1 MESNANDCSLSDGDD
16 RSSFDNYDYD
26 ELYYDLCGE
35 GVDAALDDCNLSP
48 DDFKDLTTP
57 STENWNSFSSNDHPA
72 VVTMDQSKTIQW
84 NLAQDEIHHLKR
96 SISHLLNKEIDQ
108 EVGQDEILLF
118 ILGPNSV
125 PGRYLRQTLSLS
137 EETYLRFMIIFLIQ
151 SGYKVSVAGLYDKNS
166 LLKDKAV
173 MPKEEYLSIWKM
185 LATLKELPKGAVSTS
200 RRDEP
205 IWQAYEEIVNKM
217 LKEIS
222 VKGRD
227 GRISIALDDDKIWL
241 NCTNSNFRDL
251 FNLKFTRH
259 AKPNRNGIIAHTAVS
274 SGATFPLGIV
284 FEKTKDSTV
293 NCFKRL
299 LDNLFDQGGQT
310 NLRNVS
316 IHSDRGYLIP
326 SLVFEY
332 LLSCGAE
339 VVGTIKRIA
348 QCWPFTYKQVLKEKD
363 KRTLIDI
370 KGAPTLFLKWCS
382 AGPKRLFASAFRNGT
397 KIVAM
402 AISSIH
408 NNHHWEGV
416 IEKPS
421 ELIRYKEDD
430 RSLLDDF
437 FMRVD
442 LDGSEIEVNRT
453 MDAEASPEETSFIKS
468 LFDIIEPYTLRQGK
482 HPSLL
487 N

>member
-1 MESNANDCSLSDGDD
+1 MESNANDCCRDD
-16 RSSFDNYDYD
+16 DCFDDYD
-26 ELYYDLCGE
+26 HDAIYYDLCND
-35 GVDAALDDCNLSP
+35 GVDAALDDCNLSSNN
-48 DDFKDLTTP
+48 FEDLLAP
-57 STENWNSFSSNDHPA
+57 ATEKWNNFSSEDHPA
-72 VVTMDQSKTIQW
+72 VITMDHSKTVQW
-84 NLAQDEIHHLKR
+84 ILAQDEIQHLKK
-96 SISHLLNKEIDQ
+96 SICQLLGKEIDQ
-108 EVGQDEILLF
+108 EIGQDEMVLF

-125 PGRYLRQTLSLS
+125 PGRYLRQELSLS
-137 EETYLRFMIIFLIQ
+137 EETYLRFMINFLIQ
-151 SGYKVSVAGLYDKNS
+151 SGYKLSVAGLYDKNS

-173 MPKEEYLSIWKM
+173 MPKKEYLSIWKKI
-185 LATLKELPKGAVSTS
+185 ATLKQLPDAAVSTS

-205 IWQAYEEIVNKM
+205 IWQAYEELVNKM
-217 LKEIS
+217 LKQIS
-222 VKGRD
+222 VQGRD
-227 GRISIALDDDKIWL
+227 GRVSIALDDDKIWL
-241 NCTNSNFRDL
+241 NCTNSNSRDL

-259 AKPNRNGIIAHTAVS
+259 AKPNRNGIIAHTAVT

-284 FEKTKDSTV
+284 FEKPKDTTV

-299 LDNLFDQGGQT
+299 LGGLFDQGGQT

-332 LLSCGAE
+332 ILSCGAE

-348 QCWPFTYKQVLKEKD
+348 QCWPFTYKQVLKDKD

-370 KGAPTLFLKWCS
+370 KGAPTLFLKWCG

-408 NNHHWEGV
+408 KKHQWEGV
-416 IEKPS
+416 VKKPS

-430 RSLLDDF
+430 RSLLNDF

-442 LDGSEIEVNRT
+442 LDGENQEVNRT
-453 MDAEASPEETSFIKS
+453 MDAEATPEEALFLTS

-482 HPSLL
+482 YP
-487 N
+487 